1 MRAEYPFSAV
11 VGQDDLKLA
20 LLLTAVDPTIGGVLI
35 KGERGTAKTTIAR
48 GLASLLPVNIAGVP
62 APFVELPLGAT
73 EDRVVG
79 SLDVNKALREG
90 DTQLRSGVLAR
101 ANGGVLYV
109 DEVNLLPDHLVD
121 LLLDAAATGWVT
133 VERDGVSAGE
143 AARFVLVGT
152 MNPEEGD
159 LRPQFL
165 DRFGLSVVVQGLSS
179 QEERMAAVNRRL
191 EFDVNPDAV
200 IAAAR
205 PGEESLRAAIVEAR
219 ARLLSLPITGAHLS
233 MVTAICAEQAL
244 EGIRGDLA
252 IIKTARALAAWE
264 KAAEIGAD
272 HIRRATAFAL
282 PHRIRR
288 RPAQRKTHPPG
299 NYGPGFANPPA
310 TAASTSIGAAD
321 PTTIGAL
328 TSIAAADTT
337 NGAST
342 AINAADATTNGASS
356 PFGGVNDPAI
366 GASSP
371 FGGLNDPA
379 IGASPPIGA
388 NTTTIGAARSTNA
401 ANTPATHTGS
411 NPGSAARGKPAPGA
425 NNTQPVTATAL
436 PQPLPVNLVTDL
448 IDRETS
454 GRRSTGSQGSRRAT
468 RATPYD
474 QTGTLAIN
482 ETITTA
488 AVRGRRVGAQGMA
501 LAPADLMQHGRSGP
515 GRSSVLFLVDASAS
529 MATKRRLELAKGAV
543 SGLLQSNYQHR
554 DEVALMVFRGEGT
567 DLVMPFTNSID
578 GVEQALTDVPTGGRT
593 PLARALTEAAQILQT
608 RDPSLLILFTDGRAN
623 VAAAGGDPWQESLAA
638 AIQLKDSCAAAVVI
652 DCEPGPIVL
661 GRARQ
666 LASTLGAECIPLSSL
681 EAGEFTLQI
690 RRRLEAL

>member
-48 GLASLLPVNIAGVP
+48 GLATLLPATSAGVR

-165 DRFGLSVVVQGLSS
+165 DRFGLSVIVQGLNR
-179 QEERMAAVNRRL
+179 QEERMAAVNKRL
-191 EFDVNPDAV
+191 EFDANPDAV

-205 PGEESLRAAIVEAR
+205 PAEDSLRTAIIEAR
-219 ARLLSLPITGAHLS
+219 ARLLTLPVTAAHLS
-233 MVTAICAEQAL
+233 IVTAICAEQSL
-244 EGIRGDLA
+244 DGIRGDLA
-252 IIKTARALAAWE
+252 IVKTARALAAWE
-264 KAAEIGAD
+264 QATEIGAD

-282 PHRIRR
+282 PHRMRR
-288 RPAQRKTHPPG
+288 RPPTSTSSRKPQPTPPQSA
-299 NYGPGFANPPA
+299 NYGPGFGSSSAGNRSPA
-310 TAASTSIGAAD
+310 DSAGMAEGAPA
-321 PTTIGAL
+321 P
-328 TSIAAADTT
+328 AADTT
-337 NGAST
+337 ST
-342 AINAADATTNGASS
+342 AAR
-356 PFGGVNDPAI
+356 
-366 GASSP
+366 
-371 FGGLNDPA
+371 
-379 IGASPPIGA
+379 
-388 NTTTIGAARSTNA
+388 GAAVAGAVPSTSTNA
-401 ANTPATHTGS
+401 
-411 NPGSAARGKPAPGA
+411 
-425 NNTQPVTATAL
+425 
-436 PQPLPVNLVTDL
+436 PQPLAINLVTDL
-448 IDRETS
+448 IDRESS
-454 GRRSTGSQGSRRAT
+454 GRRGTGSVASRRAT
-468 RATPYD
+468 RVTPYD

-482 ETITTA
+482 ETLTTA
-488 AVRGRRVGAQGMA
+488 AVRGRRVGERGIA
-501 LAPADLMQHGRSGP
+501 LAASDLMQHGRNGP

-529 MATKRRLELAKGAV
+529 MVTQRRLELAKGAV
-543 SGLLQSNYQHR
+543 LGLLKSNYQHR
-554 DEVALMVFRGEGT
+554 DEVALMVFRGEGV
-567 DLVMPFTNSID
+567 DLVMPFTS
-578 GVEQALTDVPTGGRT
+578 GVEGVEEVLTGVPTGGRT
-593 PLARALTEAAQILQT
+593 PLARALTQAADVLRT
-608 RDPSLLILFTDGRAN
+608 RENPLLIIFTDGRAN
-623 VAAAGGDPWQESLAA
+623 VSLADGDPWQESLAA
-638 AIQLKDSCAAAVVI
+638 AAQLKECCAGAVVV
-652 DCEPGPIVL
+652 DCEPGPIFL

-666 LASTLGAECIPLSSL
+666 LAAALDAECIALSSL
-681 EAGEFTLQI
+681 EAGDFTVHIQ
-690 RRRLEAL
+690 RRLEAL

>member
-48 GLASLLPVNIAGVP
+48 GLATLLPATSAGVR

-152 MNPEEGD
+152 MNPEEGE

-165 DRFGLSVVVQGLSS
+165 DRFGLSVIVQGLNT
-179 QEERMAAVNRRL
+179 QEERMAAVNKRL
-191 EFDVNPDAV
+191 EFDANPDAV

-205 PGEESLRAAIVEAR
+205 PAEDALRAAIIEAR
-219 ARLLSLPITGAHLS
+219 ARLLTLPVTAAHLS
-233 MVTAICAEQAL
+233 IVTAICAEQSL
-244 EGIRGDLA
+244 DGIRGDLA
-252 IIKTARALAAWE
+252 IVKTARALAAWE
-264 KAAEIGAD
+264 QATEIGAD

-282 PHRIRR
+282 PHRMRR
-288 RPAQRKTHPPG
+288 RPPATSSRKPQSTPPASA
-299 NYGPGFANPPA
+299 NYGPGFASGSPNWDGARSNPDAQRAP
-310 TAASTSIGAAD
+310 ASTT
-321 PTTIGAL
+321 PV
-328 TSIAAADTT
+328 AAAGMGDGITSPAAG
-337 NGAST
+337 GAPSV
-342 AINAADATTNGASS
+342 A
-356 PFGGVNDPAI
+356 
-366 GASSP
+366 
-371 FGGLNDPA
+371 
-379 IGASPPIGA
+379 
-388 NTTTIGAARSTNA
+388 TNA
-401 ANTPATHTGS
+401 PGVAT
-411 NPGSAARGKPAPGA
+411 NA
-425 NNTQPVTATAL
+425 
-436 PQPLPVNLVTDL
+436 PQPLAINLVTDL

-454 GRRSTGSQGSRRAT
+454 GRRGTGSVASRKAT

-482 ETITTA
+482 ETLTTA
-488 AVRGRRVGAQGMA
+488 AVRGRRVGERGIA
-501 LAPADLMQHGRSGP
+501 LAASDLMQHGRNGP

-529 MATKRRLELAKGAV
+529 MATQRRLDLAKGAV
-543 SGLLQSNYQHR
+543 LGLLKSNYQHR
-554 DEVALMVFRGEGT
+554 DEVALMVFRGEGV
-567 DLVMPFTNSID
+567 DLVMPFTSGIE
-578 GVEQALTDVPTGGRT
+578 GVEEVLTGVPTGGRT
-593 PLARALTEAAQILQT
+593 PLARALTQAADVLHT
-608 RDPSLLILFTDGRAN
+608 RENSLLIIFTDGRAN
-623 VAAAGGDPWQESLAA
+623 VSLADGDPWQESLAA
-638 AIQLKDSCAAAVVI
+638 AAQLKESCAGAVVV
-652 DCEPGPIVL
+652 DCEPGPIFL

-666 LASTLGAECIPLSSL
+666 LAVALDAECIALSSL
-681 EAGEFTLQI
+681 DAGDFTVHIQ
-690 RRRLEAL
+690 RRLEAL